1 MRSIV
6 VLLLLAQP
14 LLGAEMAPM
23 TPVPYKVVPAMP
35 DVLQPLDPSAVRI
48 EGWLGA
54 RIDANVRGR
63 LEVVDTVPLLA
74 GYIKKPGEQSY
85 VGEHVG
91 KWLHAATLAWAY
103 TGDEALRHKLDDVA
117 SQLIATQEPDGYLGT
132 YIPAERFGLY
142 PDADWDVWSHKYSII
157 GLLTYYRYTGNQPAL
172 EGARRAADL
181 LIATFP
187 AKKSILAA
195 GTHVG
200 MAATSVLEPIV
211 ELYSVTGDERYLAFA
226 RYIVSAYDE
235 PGGPAIVKSLLT
247 SKQVS
252 KTANR
257 KAYEMLSNLVGL
269 CELARV
275 TGDVRLLTAVTNAWT
290 DIVQNRLYLTGSSSN
305 YEKFGADH
313 ELPNGEDAHVGET
326 CVTTTW
332 IQLNLQLLRLT
343 GNVAYAD
350 EIERS
355 LYNHLTAAQNPR
367 GDDWCYYT
375 ALEGLKH
382 YDKGITCCHSSG
394 PRALALAP
402 TAAYLWAPGTLYV
415 STFEPSSARFQVG
428 GDPVEIVQQ
437 SGFPTEGRST
447 LVVRTAKPV
456 SFALKVRVP
465 QWAAPFRAG
474 DVLSNGGWASLPA
487 QTWHDGDKVDLSFS
501 LRGRVIRGEYT
512 NFGRVALAWGPFVL
526 AVDSAS
532 NPKVESIPALR
543 LAPGSEPVLMASA
556 GGLLFRTKVRGPWDD
571 APVDVALVPFADAGA
586 SGGEYRIWLRR
597 GI

>member
-1 MRSIV
+1 
-6 VLLLLAQP
+6 
-14 LLGAEMAPM
+14 
-23 TPVPYKVVPAMP
+23 
-35 DVLQPLDPSAVRI
+35 
-48 EGWLGA
+48 
-54 RIDANVRGR
+54 
-63 LEVVDTVPLLA
+63 
-74 GYIKKPGEQSY
+74 
-85 VGEHVG
+85 
-91 KWLHAATLAWAY
+91 
-103 TGDEALRHKLDDVA
+103 
-117 SQLIATQEPDGYLGT
+117 
-132 YIPAERFGLY
+132 
-142 PDADWDVWSHKYSII
+142 
-157 GLLTYYRYTGNQPAL
+157 
-172 EGARRAADL
+172 
-181 LIATFP
+181 
-187 AKKSILAA
+187 
-195 GTHVG
+195 
-200 MAATSVLEPIV
+200 
-211 ELYSVTGDERYLAFA
+211 
-226 RYIVSAYDE
+226 
-235 PGGPAIVKSLLT
+235 
-247 SKQVS
+247 
-252 KTANR
+252 
-257 KAYEMLSNLVGL
+257 MLSNLVGL

-343 GNVAYAD
+343 GNAAYAD

-355 LYNHLTAAQNPR
+355 VYNHLTAAQNPR

-415 STFEPSSARFQVG
+415 STLEPSSARFQVG

-465 QWAAPFRAG
+465 QWAAPLRAG
-474 DVLSNGGWASLPA
+474 DVVSNGGWASLPA
-487 QTWHDGDKVDLSFS
+487 QTWHDGDKVDMSFS

-512 NFGRVALAWGPFVL
+512 NFGREALAWGPFIL
-526 AVDSAS
+526 AVDSAT

-543 LAPGSEPVLMASA
+543 LAPDAEPVLMASA
-556 GGLLFRTKVRGPWDD
+556 GGLHFRTRVLGPWDD

-586 SGGEYRIWLRR
+586 SGGEYRIWLRT